1 MPIERRCWPSKARN
15 EALEWPFLA
24 AARTSRNS
32 RISAGET
39 GLVWRGGFRRFSVLI
54 LGTALMVTPR
64 SIVVVKLSAI
74 GDVLHGVPV
83 AVALKRA
90 FPGVHIGWAVE
101 GRAADVL
108 AGHPAID
115 HLFRLPR
122 RWLTSPSAVITLRQ
136 QMRAFAPDVAIDL
149 QGLLKSGVA
158 TWLSGARMRIGF
170 AQPVSREHA
179 WLAYTHAVRPVATH
193 VIDRNCDLLVPLG
206 IRESRPTFEMP
217 RWPVSQERVRQW
229 LASLH
234 LPEPPV
240 VINPGAGWAS
250 KRWTVERFAA
260 LARCLHRRHGIR
272 PLVIWGGAEERA
284 AAERIAADACGE
296 AIVAADTSLQD
307 LGELFRLSRLVI
319 SGDTGPL
326 HLAAAVGTPCVGL
339 FGPVPAARNGPY
351 GSQHVCIEP
360 PEAFRPVWDN
370 RKTDTGS
377 MTAIEVEQVVVAVER
392 VLARARAAA

>member
-1 MPIERRCWPSKARN
+1 MPA
-15 EALEWPFLA
+15 
-24 AARTSRNS
+24 
-32 RISAGET
+32 
-39 GLVWRGGFRRFSVLI
+39 
-54 LGTALMVTPR
+54 PR

-90 FPGVHIGWAVE
+90 FPTARIGWAVE

-108 AGHPAID
+108 AGHPAVD

-122 RWLTSPSAVITLRQ
+122 GWLKSPSAVLTLRRQ
-136 QMRAFAPDVAIDL
+136 LRAFAPDVAIDL

-170 AQPVSREHA
+170 ARPVAREGS
-179 WLAYTHAVRPVATH
+179 WLACTNMVKPVATH
-193 VIDRNCDLLVPLG
+193 VVDRNCDLLVPLG
-206 IRESRPTFEMP
+206 VRESRPAFDMP
-217 RWPVSQERVRQW
+217 RWPISRERMLQW
-229 LASLH
+229 LTGQR

-250 KRWTVERFAA
+250 KRWPTERFAA

-272 PLVIWGGAEERA
+272 PLVVWGGGEERA
-284 AAERIAADACGE
+284 AAERIAADSCGE
-296 AIVAADTSLQD
+296 AIVAPQTTRQD
-307 LGELFRLSRLVI
+307 LGELFRLARLVI

-351 GSQHVCIEP
+351 GSQHVCVEP
-360 PEAFRPVWDN
+360 PEALRPKWDD
-370 RKTDTGS
+370 RKTDTAAMAGI
-377 MTAIEVEQVVVAVER
+377 AVEQVVAAVEQLLSR
-392 VLARARAAA
+392 TKAAA

>member
-1 MPIERRCWPSKARN
+1 
-15 EALEWPFLA
+15 
-24 AARTSRNS
+24 
-32 RISAGET
+32 
-39 GLVWRGGFRRFSVLI
+39 
-54 LGTALMVTPR
+54 MVTPR
-64 SIVVVKLSAI
+64 SIVIVKLSAI

-90 FPGVHIGWAVE
+90 FPSARIGWAVE
-101 GRAADVL
+101 GRSADVL
-108 AGHPAID
+108 AGHPAVD

-122 RWLTSPSAVITLRQ
+122 RWLESPSAVLTLRRQ
-136 QMRAFAPDVAIDL
+136 LRAFAPDVALDL

-170 AQPVSREHA
+170 ARPVAREHA
-179 WLAYTHAVRPVATH
+179 WHAYTNPVKPVAAH
-193 VIDRNCDLLVPLG
+193 VVDRNCDLLVPLG
-206 IRESRPTFEMP
+206 IRESRPAFDMP
-217 RWPVSQERVRQW
+217 RWPVSHERVQQW
-229 LASLH
+229 LAMLR

-250 KRWTVERFAA
+250 KRWPTERFAA
-260 LARCLHRRHGIR
+260 LARALHRRHGIR
-272 PLVIWGGAEERA
+272 PLVIWGGGEERA

-296 AIVAADTSLQD
+296 ALVACDTTLQD

-351 GSQHVCIEP
+351 GRQHLCVEP
-360 PEAFRPVWDN
+360 PEGLRPAWKD
-370 RKTDTGS
+370 RKTDAAA
-377 MTAIEVEQVVVAVER
+377 MAAIDVER
-392 VLARARAAA
+392 VLAATEAALGRSRAAA